1 MIELDDIYVPSADI
15 VAREIVGEIVII
27 PLVSGIAD
35 TDDEL
40 FTLNETGKAI
50 WERLDG
56 RNTLREVAG
65 DLALDYEAP
74 LETIEE
80 DVRGLVAE
88 LVDRQILSRAH
99 SA

>member
-56 RNTLREVAG
+56 RNTLRDVAG